1 MIVHVRFAP
10 KATVADQ
17 NVIRCFVP
25 GPDSCTAANLVPSAG
40 LSLRSLGSKH
50 FTALSKLSFE
60 PRGILQQTPRDQL
73 EKVEPKL
80 GILKKK
86 LLNLAIADLE
96 HYPCV
101 DAFER
106 LRTAVFGCEQGKLA
120 NHMRAHNLDT
130 SLPEPEMAGQH
141 DKHITGDLTLVEHNL
156 TGSYMSR
163 RRKRLEPVH
172 IGISLRCLALALSA
186 AASREGV
193 GCSMAEE

>member
-1 MIVHVRFAP
+1 LVLDALSREEH
-10 KATVADQ
+10 
-17 NVIRCFVP
+17 NLP
-25 GPDSCTAANLVPSAG
+25 GPDSCTAANVVPSAG
-40 LSLRSLGSKH
+40 LFVALVRHKH

-106 LRTAVFGCEQGKLA
+106 LR
-120 NHMRAHNLDT
+120 
-130 SLPEPEMAGQH
+130 
-141 DKHITGDLTLVEHNL
+141 
-156 TGSYMSR
+156 R
-163 RRKRLEPVH
+163 RSP
-172 IGISLRCLALALSA
+172 
-186 AASREGV
+186 
-193 GCSMAEE
+193 